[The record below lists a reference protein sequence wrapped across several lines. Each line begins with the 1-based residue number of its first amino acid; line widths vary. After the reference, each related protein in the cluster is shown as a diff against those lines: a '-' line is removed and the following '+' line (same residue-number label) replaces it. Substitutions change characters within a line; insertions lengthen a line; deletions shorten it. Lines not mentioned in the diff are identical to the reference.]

1 MELNHNP
8 MANDQCMLI
17 FDLNHFWLCL
27 RFPVFS
33 GCFVASRDAGR
44 AVSQPATLA
53 ECAKASSANLVVGMT
68 APRKDM
74 PNRATC
80 VLFTSW
86 PALERV
92 PHTECREVQ
101 TNSQGQGLGAP
112 DRVALYVLP
121 NRPLG
126 DVKIFPNK
134 ARCPQGYRGLE
145 EFECTTSLF
154 PAAPD
159 PYFLSKSFVNRPSG
173 CTVFILSENGKKKVS
188 VFWNSNPNP
197 SSFSSNFQL
206 LCVPGV

>member
-1 MELNHNP
+1 M
-8 MANDQCMLI
+8 
-17 FDLNHFWLCL
+17 

-44 AVSQPATLA
+44 VVSQSATLA
-53 ECAKASSANLVVGMT
+53 ECAKASSANLVGMT

-126 DVKIFPNK
+126 DVKTFSNK
-134 ARCPQGYRGLE
+134 ARCPQGYRGLK

-154 PAAPD
+154 PAVSD
-159 PYFLSKSFVNRPSG
+159 PWAFTGSYVNRPSG
-173 CTVFILSENGKKKVS
+173 CTVFKLSENKVT
-188 VFWNSNPNP
+188 VFWNTLSNPNP
-197 SSFSSNFQL
+197 SSFGSKFQL